1 MHSFDILAFIAASW
15 LAILLC
21 RKRKR
26 ELLPLPPGPR
36 KLPIVGNLF
45 DIPID
50 LGWLVYH
57 QWSRLFLTICVDTDI
72 LHLDVA
78 GTSIIVL
85 DRYEA
90 AWELFEKR
98 SSIYSGRPSMPMV
111 TELMGWDFNTGFMQY
126 GAREHRRLLHRAF
139 NPGAIPA
146 FRPHALKA
154 THGLLRRLLDDGG
167 EDVCPDIRQ
176 WAGEFSIS
184 VAYGLDVK
192 PKNDPYIELAEDGV
206 RSLLLAALPGKFLVN
221 TIPILKYM
229 PEWMPGAGFKRQAKE
244 WRKHARKMLDAPYEA
259 AKRNLRN
266 TGGRASFSVLGLEKL
281 NLTETMSHEEEN
293 VQGVAGTLYAGAYG
307 LTPHDHPT
315 LASCILLLMDHPE
328 VFKRAQVEVDSIL
341 QPGHLPDFGDMESLP
356 YIMAI
361 IKETMRLRVIV
372 PLVPHMAQA
381 EDEYNGYRIPKDSI
395 VIANAWAMLQDDSTY
410 SDPTSFNPDR
420 FMKDGKLNRAV
431 KDPGHATWGF
441 GRRIC
446 PGRYLAL
453 ETLWIGVASLVAT
466 FNLTKAVDKDGNIIE
481 PSHEYESGLVAAPL
495 PFKCSFIPR
504 SNASVDMIRLTSSNN
519 DQ

>member
-1 MHSFDILAFIAASW
+1 MHHYDILAYIAAAW
-15 LAILLC
+15 LAIFLY
-21 RKRKR
+21 RKRYR
-26 ELLPLPPGPR
+26 RLLPLPPGPA

-45 DIPID
+45 DIPVD
-50 LGWLVYH
+50 LGWLKYH
-57 QWSRLFLTICVDTDI
+57 EWCQKLGTDI
-72 LHLDVA
+72 IHLDIA

-85 DRYEA
+85 DSYEA

-98 SSIYSGRPSMPMV
+98 SSIYSGKPSLPMV
-111 TELMGWDFNTGFMQY
+111 TELMGYDFNSSLLQY
-126 GAREHRRLLHRAF
+126 GTREHRRLLHHAF
-139 NPGAIPA
+139 HPGAIA
-146 FRPHALKA
+146 TFRPHALKT
-154 THGLLRRLLDDGG
+154 THALLCRFLDNDG
-167 EDVCPDIRQ
+167 EDVCQDIRQ

-192 PKNDPYIELAEDGV
+192 PKNDPYIELTEDGN
-206 RSLLLAALPGKFLVN
+206 RTMLFAALPGKFLVN
-221 TIPILKYM
+221 TIPILKYV

-293 VQGVAGTLYAGAYG
+293 VQGVAGTLYAA
-307 LTPHDHPT
+307 LSDSTASA

-395 VIANAWAMLQDDSTY
+395 VIANAWAMLQDEATY
-410 SDPTSFNPDR
+410 PNPTSFNPDR
-420 FMKDGKLNRAV
+420 FMKDGKLNPEV

-453 ETLWIGVASLVAT
+453 EILWIGVTCLVST
-466 FNLTKAVDKDGNIIE
+466 FDISKAVDKDGKVVE
-481 PSHEYESGLVAAPL
+481 LSHEYEAGFITKPL
-495 PFKCSFIPR
+495 PFKCSFKAR
-504 SNASVDMIRLTSSNN
+504 SKAAADMIRTASGN
-519 DQ
+519 DH